1 MATPDLNRPE
11 AGRPRVA
18 VFKFASCDG
27 CQLSILSLEEDLLI
41 LDRAVD
47 IAYFPEAS
55 SNMQQ
60 GPYDVALVEGSISTP
75 EHLHQIAEI
84 REQSKVLITI
94 GACATA
100 GGLQAL
106 RNVADADHFT
116 EVVYA
121 HPEYID
127 SLSTSTPVSEHVKV
141 DFELWGCPIDKAQL
155 TQVLSDLLAGVTPR
169 LPASSLCLEC
179 KREGHACVLVAGGEP
194 CLGPVTRTGCGVI
207 CPSMGRACY
216 GCFGPADLS
225 FPHDREQANAASLAE
240 RFASELNMSKDQI
253 HRRFH
258 LIYSHMSP
266 FREIGEEQPAQR
278 EVRDE

>member
-1 MATPDLNRPE
+1 MADADLNKEER
-11 AGRPRVA
+11 GKPRLA

-41 LDRAVD
+41 LDQAVD

-55 SNMQQ
+55 SNMQE

-75 EHLHQIAEI
+75 EHLQQIAEI

-106 RNVADADHFT
+106 RNFADADHFT

-121 HPEYID
+121 HPEYIE
-127 SLSTSTPVSEHVKV
+127 SLSTSTPVSEYVKV
-141 DFELWGCPIDKAQL
+141 DFELWGCPIDKVQL
-155 TQVLSDLLAGVTPR
+155 KQMLSDLLAGVAPR
-169 LPASSLCLEC
+169 LPGNSLCQEC
-179 KREGHACVLVAGGEP
+179 KRMAQSCVLITRGEP
-194 CLGPVTRTGCGVI
+194 CLGPVTRTGCGAI

-225 FPHDREQANAASLAE
+225 FPHDREQANATSLAE
-240 RFASELNMSKDQI
+240 RFATELHMSEDEI
-253 HRRFH
+253 RRRFH

-266 FREIGEEQPAQR
+266 FREIGEKKTSQS